1 MILAQASG
9 EADTE
14 CAYAEISPAK
24 YLVDFSLKL
33 SGVESDPEPCTKSAL
48 GSECLPQVQA
58 AQDSIIINWTVDPSY
73 TVNTTSSI
81 KIRACYSNESS
92 ASRPW
97 RAAKPIINKDNQ
109 CKTVIAEGQSAEGSY
124 IYSPGPNTAPASY
137 QIQVLEICEDGQ
149 YCSFGESVGFYQINK
164 IDDRPAWYVDYNGFN
179 LRISWPPFP
188 RHFHGVRKEV
198 EEEAVILVSRE
209 ASKILFP
216 SKL

>member
-1 MILAQASG
+1 MNHLPLFVLALVCAAVN
-9 EADTE
+9 ADNSQT
-14 CAYAEISPAK
+14 YAEISPAK

-164 IDDRPAWYVDYNGFN
+164 IDDRPAWLITTASIFVSLGPLSLAIFMVYE
-179 LRISWPPFP
+179 
-188 RHFHGVRKEV
+188 RK
-198 EEEAVILVSRE
+198 L
-209 ASKILFP
+209 K
-216 SKL
+216 KKQ